1 MILKNVGIS
10 LVCAVGIAA
19 IWYWLFAPTFS
30 SGFFLGIGLFMVGL
44 FIYVIAPKGSS
55 LKRVGLI
62 SSLSGLILGVVTIA
76 AIMALLTNM

>member
-1 MILKNVGIS
+1 M
-10 LVCAVGIAA
+10 CAVGITA

-30 SGFFLGIGLFMVGL
+30 SEFFLGIGLFMVGL